1 MRNVF
6 AGALAALS
14 ILTSGQASAK
24 EILYIHNTY
33 SGVVSKISIPEHE
46 VLGEI
51 EIGYYMDYLAA
62 SPDGKILYVN
72 RIDGDLPGA
81 RARNVGVSGELI
93 AVSTRTDEI
102 LWRVTLDGM
111 PHHMSVSPDGRR
123 VFVPYYDTWWVVV
136 VDTET
141 KEIVKKIWVGH
152 GSHGTKLNADGTR
165 LYVGSM
171 MNDTMTII
179 DTETLKVVDVIGFRA
194 AVRPFDFHD
203 DESVMYVQ
211 QSWLHGFVRVD
222 MESKEQRTVMLPTFG
237 KDIPPPSFYPH
248 NVNHGILLSHDE
260 KKLWVN
266 GSALD
271 FVAVYN
277 VNDLELEATISVGS
291 DPNSITFSIDGRY
304 AYISNRK
311 SDDLSV
317 IDTALMKEVKRIKLK
332 KYPQRMVV
340 IDVPD

>member
-14 ILTSGQASAK
+14 ILTSGQAAAK

-123 VFVPYYDTWWVVV
+123 VY
-136 VDTET
+136 
-141 KEIVKKIWVGH
+141 
-152 GSHGTKLNADGTR
+152 S
-165 LYVGSM
+165 
-171 MNDTMTII
+171 
-179 DTETLKVVDVIGFRA
+179 
-194 AVRPFDFHD
+194 
-203 DESVMYVQ
+203 
-211 QSWLHGFVRVD
+211 
-222 MESKEQRTVMLPTFG
+222 
-237 KDIPPPSFYPH
+237 
-248 NVNHGILLSHDE
+248 
-260 KKLWVN
+260 
-266 GSALD
+266 
-271 FVAVYN
+271 
-277 VNDLELEATISVGS
+277 GS
-291 DPNSITFSIDGRY
+291 DDRTDGACMCPITTPGGSWWWIRRR
-304 AYISNRK
+304 RK
-311 SDDLSV
+311 SSRRSGSG
-317 IDTALMKEVKRIKLK
+317 TAATA
-332 KYPQRMVV
+332 QS
-340 IDVPD
+340 